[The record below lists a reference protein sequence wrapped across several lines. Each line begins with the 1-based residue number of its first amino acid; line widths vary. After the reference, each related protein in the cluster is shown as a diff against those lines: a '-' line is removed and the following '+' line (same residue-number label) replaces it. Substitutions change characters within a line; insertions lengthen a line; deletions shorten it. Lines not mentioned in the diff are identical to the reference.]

1 MRRLL
6 ALGAAALLALPGAA
20 AAHRG
25 HASLSVVE
33 IDAATGAVTI
43 THRMAAHDVEPALA
57 VIAPDAQQSLDDADA
72 LKALEAYARR
82 VFRLWDAEG
91 RAVGLEHKAT
101 RLAGDSVELVYVT
114 NLPPPV
120 QAITVDSGL
129 LEDAHADQENQVNV
143 RRNKIT
149 RTVLF
154 RVGDAP
160 QKVVF
165 EDGR

>member
-6 ALGAAALLALPGAA
+6 AIGVAVMLTLPGAA

-57 VIAPDAQQSLDDADA
+57 GIAPDAQQSLDDADA
-72 LKALEAYARR
+72 LRALEAYAGR
-82 VFRLWDAEG
+82 VFRLWDAHG
-91 RAVGLEHKAT
+91 KPVVLVHSRTKLGGDHIQMVYTA
-101 RLAGDSVELVYVT
+101 RLA
-114 NLPPPV
+114 PPATAV
-120 QAITVDSGL
+120 TVDSGL
-129 LEDAHADQENQVNV
+129 LEETHADQENQVNV
-143 RRNKIT
+143 RRNKVT

-154 RVGDAP
+154 RPGDAA
-160 QKVVF
+160 QRVSF
-165 EDGR
+165 D

>member
-1 MRRLL
+1 M
-6 ALGAAALLALPGAA
+6 LPGAA

-43 THRMAAHDVEPALA
+43 THRMAAHDVEPALS
-57 VIAPDAQQSLDDADA
+57 VIAPAAQQSLDDADA
-72 LKALEAYARR
+72 LKALEAYAGR
-82 VFRLWDAEG
+82 VFKVWDADG
-91 RAVGLEHKAT
+91 GAVALEHKAT

-114 NLPPPV
+114 SLPPPAR
-120 QAITVDSGL
+120 AITVDSGL

-143 RRNKIT
+143 RRSKVT

-160 QKVVF
+160 QTVVF
-165 EDGR
+165 EGGR